1 MGVVLGYFVAEM
13 LIARLD
19 SEQDGSMDQPSTWSI
34 EQDVRED
41 AESIFVPT
49 EQLPDA
55 DTGDIVEI
63 SSSTPVARRRGRLV
77 DRVDDAERGTFVV
90 VRLEPPIDQQ

>member
-1 MGVVLGYFVAEM
+1 
-13 LIARLD
+13 
-19 SEQDGSMDQPSTWSI
+19 MDQPSTWSI
-34 EQDVRED
+34 EQDVRAD

-63 SSSTPVARRRGRLV
+63 SSSVPLARRRGQMI
-77 DRVDDAERGTFVV
+77 DRVDDDERGAFVV
-90 VRLEPPIDQQ
+90 VRLDPPVDAP